1 VTAWK
6 ARRQRDS
13 NVRHNGDGRRND
25 NGRGAGGK
33 EWGKL
38 GRYHRGSGVAINLTL
53 FLCAYYIVLLAP
65 HIICDAQT
73 KRRHVNPWCGD
84 DVDALGLGAAM
95 IWVMLGAISAP
106 HHGRPIF
113 SANGAST
120 EPFFDYVDLY
130 VGLVRF
136 RMKKRKN
143 SRYTSVYSVTLL
155 SYGHSLHHFYFTHA
169 SPVCTVCVPTCPF
182 ALTF

>member
-1 VTAWK
+1 MEGATTM
-6 ARRQRDS
+6 
-13 NVRHNGDGRRND
+13 DGVL
-25 NGRGAGGK
+25 GAK
-33 EWGKL
+33 KWGKL
-38 GRYHRGSGVAINLTL
+38 GRYHHGSGVAINLTL

-65 HIICDAQT
+65 NICDTQT
-73 KRRHVNPWCGD
+73 KRRHISPWCGD

-113 SANGAST
+113 LANCAST

-136 RMKKRKN
+136 RIKKPN
-143 SRYTSVYSVTLL
+143 N
-155 SYGHSLHHFYFTHA
+155 A
-169 SPVCTVCVPTCPF
+169 
-182 ALTF
+182 A